1 MATVE
6 ELEER
11 VRKIENMLT
20 LVSRGVLEQFD
31 AKIRAAENHLTREI
45 KREMEAVQEDL
56 LRTSKLKSLREEI
69 FELRETINTLRDTL
83 DLDGSWVEIRRVGP
97 RLDTMELRVSHIE
110 KQLKK
115 NK

>member
-1 MATVE
+1 MATIE

-20 LVSRGVLEQFD
+20 LISRGVLEQFD
-31 AKIRAAENHLTREI
+31 TKIKAAENHLMREI
-45 KREMEAVQEDL
+45 VRNMKVVQEDL

-69 FELRETINTLRDTL
+69 FELREMVRGLRERL
-83 DLDGSWVEIRRVGP
+83 NLDGTWAEIRWVGS
-97 RLDTMELRVSHIE
+97 RLDTMELRVSYIE
-110 KQLKK
+110 KQFKR

>member
-1 MATVE
+1 MATIE

-31 AKIRAAENHLTREI
+31 TKIKAAENHLTREI
-45 KREMEAVQEDL
+45 KREMEVVQENL

-69 FELRETINTLRDTL
+69 FELRETIKTPRETLN
-83 DLDGSWVEIRRVGP
+83 LDGTWPEFRWMVSRF
-97 RLDTMELRVSHIE
+97 DTMELRISHIE